1 MEFVE
6 WAGKGAD
13 RPLSYSAIERTF
25 FREFIYKKALETAI
39 DEGMERGENPRVLE
53 REQMVKLMTLLAEI
67 LFVGKWDPEIGGR
80 KLENRVQ
87 KGDPI
92 PEEHLRAWRIAREE
106 ILANVLGWVRL
117 VIENYN
123 AYTGRM
129 IDKEKL
135 LHSTL
140 PEDLWKRIRNFLTRL
155 AALPCW
161 IDKNLSITVFGAKQ
175 NLDFWKKVFE
185 TGTTPTGVRVLAQ
198 PLNLQTMI
206 QD

>member
-1 MEFVE
+1 MSSGL
-6 WAGKGAD
+6 ARAQD

-67 LFVGKWDPEIGGR
+67 LFVGKWDPETGAGNWSTGCR
-80 KLENRVQ
+80 RGTPYPKSTC
-87 KGDPI
+87 G
-92 PEEHLRAWRIAREE
+92 HGASREE
-106 ILANVLGWVRL
+106 ILATVMGWVRL
-117 VIENYN
+117 IVIENYN

-135 LHSTL
+135 LHSAL
-140 PEDLWKRIRNFLTRL
+140 PEDLWKRIRNFLTKLVGCLAGLTRSEYHRVWGQAEPRL
-155 AALPCW
+155 LEEG
-161 IDKNLSITVFGAKQ
+161 LLT
-175 NLDFWKKVFE
+175 L
-185 TGTTPTGVRVLAQ
+185 TPTGVRVLAQ